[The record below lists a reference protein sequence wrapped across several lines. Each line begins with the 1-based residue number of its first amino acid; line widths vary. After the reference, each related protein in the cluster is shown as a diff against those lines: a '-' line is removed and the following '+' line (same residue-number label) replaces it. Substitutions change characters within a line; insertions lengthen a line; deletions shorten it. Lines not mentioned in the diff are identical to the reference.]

1 MEFMGGE
8 GEDFTVCGSEGGIDE
23 GVVVVAC
30 INIAVAFEGSGG
42 IGDILFEE
50 VLSQAVAL

>member
-1 MEFMGGE
+1 MGGE